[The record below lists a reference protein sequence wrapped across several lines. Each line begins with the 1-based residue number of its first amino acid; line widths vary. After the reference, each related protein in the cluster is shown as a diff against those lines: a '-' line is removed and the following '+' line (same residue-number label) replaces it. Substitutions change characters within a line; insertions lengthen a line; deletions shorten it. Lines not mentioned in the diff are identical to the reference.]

1 MKLTIFLSF
10 FSVVRNVQMLTIV
23 TSKQINQ
30 EVIALNIETGSL
42 LLVLF
47 DILST
52 KQKMKLS
59 IKDFSSKSHIYLRN
73 P

>member
-1 MKLTIFLSF
+1 
-10 FSVVRNVQMLTIV
+10 MLTIV

-30 EVIALNIETGSL
+30 EVIVLNIETGSL

-47 DILST
+47 GILST
-52 KQKMKLS
+52 EQKMKFS